1 MNRRSM
7 AIFGLGAAIVIF
19 IAVNV
24 VAGATLRHA
33 RLDLTAER
41 LFTLSSGTR
50 NVLASLKE
58 PLTLTLYFSGK
69 LADEVGS
76 LKIYGTRVRELLE
89 EYAARAGGKITLKV
103 VDPEPFSEAEDDAVQ
118 AGVQGL
124 AIDNTSGRQF
134 YLGLVGTNP
143 KAHKEAIPFFDQARE
158 RFLEYDLT
166 KFVYN
171 LTQPKKPVVGV
182 IGDMPL
188 EYGPGGIMAA
198 MRGIVQP
205 YAIYN
210 QMRELFD
217 VRLLKGE
224 IAAIDDDVALL
235 LITRPQSLSPKTLY
249 AIDQFV
255 LRKGRAMVF
264 VDPHAESIA
273 SGGPVGMDLPAPKEA
288 TLPKLLEAWGVDM
301 AKDRFVADRQLGLP
315 IEPDTP
321 SGRGRLYPY
330 PAWIGL
336 KDEFINRDDLVTAEL
351 GVLYLGSAGSLK
363 PREGSGTTFTPLFT
377 SSNESALVETSKL
390 GPQPAPEAL
399 LKLATPTRER
409 YTLAAR
415 VTGNL
420 KTAFP
425 DGPPPPEKKE
435 EAKDDKDKKD
445 EKKDGGAPADKTTDA
460 AASEKK
466 QEAPPKPH
474 LAASATPVN
483 LIVVADTDM
492 LEDRFWVRTREILG
506 QRIAVPFASNGD
518 FLINALDNLSG
529 SNDLIG
535 LRSRGISLRPF
546 TVVEERRRV
555 AAEKFLARR
564 DELQQSLEQTEKK
577 LGELQKKQKSGGD
590 GASLSPEEEAAIDSF
605 RRDVVRIRKELRE
618 VQHNLNRDIDRLSVQ
633 VKLINIGLMPLG
645 VAALALAMA
654 AVRHHRRRVRVARE

>member
-1 MNRRSM
+1 MNRRSI
-7 AIFGLGAAIVIF
+7 AIFGLGAAIVLF

-24 VAGATLRHA
+24 VAGAALRYA

-58 PLTLTLYFSGK
+58 PVTLALYFSEK
-69 LADEVGS
+69 LSDEVGS
-76 LKIYGTRVRELLE
+76 FKIYGTRVRELLQ
-89 EYAARAGGKITLKV
+89 EYAARAGGRIALKV

-143 KAHKEAIPFFDQARE
+143 KGHKETIPFFDQARE

-217 VRLLKGE
+217 VRVLKGD

-235 LITRPQSLSPKTLY
+235 LIVRPQNLSPKTLY
-249 AIDQFV
+249 AVDQFV

-264 VDPHAESIA
+264 VDPYAETA
-273 SGGPVGMDLPAPKEA
+273 ALGGPMGADPTASKGA
-288 TLPKLLEAWGVDM
+288 TLPKLLEAWGLEMVN
-301 AKDRFVADRQLGLP
+301 DRFVADRLLGLP

-321 SGRGRLYPY
+321 SGRGRLFTY

-363 PREGSGTTFTPLFT
+363 PREGSGVTFTPLFT

-390 GPQPAPEAL
+390 GPRPDPEAL

-409 YTLAAR
+409 YTFAAR
-415 VTGNL
+415 ITGNL

-425 DGPPPPEKKE
+425 EGPPPPEKKE
-435 EAKDDKDKKD
+435 AKDDKDKKE
-445 EKKDGGAPADKTTDA
+445 EKKDGDA
-460 AASEKK
+460 SAEVPEKK
-466 QEAPPKPH
+466 QETPPKPH
-474 LAASATPVN
+474 VATSAAPAN

-518 FLINALDNLSG
+518 FLINVLDNLSG

-546 TVVEERRRV
+546 TVVEELRRV

-577 LGELQKKQKSGGD
+577 LNELQKKQKAGSD
-590 GASLSPEEEAAIDSF
+590 GASLSPEEQAAVDSF
-605 RRDVVRIRKELRE
+605 RRDAVRIRKELRE
-618 VQHNLNRDIDRLSVQ
+618 VQHSLNRDIDRLSTQ